1 MYNAILI
8 GDNKTIKILMLYK
21 MNIKF
26 NRQTVFPLNLFQVSS
41 NFLTHSRTKNSE
53 KHYILGNF
61 ASILTLEKAM
71 QTPI

>member
-8 GDNKTIKILMLYK
+8 GDNKTIKIPMLYK
-21 MNIKF
+21 MNIIF
-26 NRQTVFPLNLFQVSS
+26 NRQTVFPLNLFLVSS

-53 KHYILGNF
+53 YYILGNF